1 MNIFFVLLKK
11 FVTIYIYAIYVTLAM
26 FSTKA
31 SEVQPL
37 SKINIETYRRRVGGF
52 NNNCHRNKAERKT
65 DKGKDHA

>member
-1 MNIFFVLLKK
+1 
-11 FVTIYIYAIYVTLAM
+11 M

-31 SEVQPL
+31 SEVEPL
-37 SKINIETYRRRVGGF
+37 SKTNIETYRRRVGGF